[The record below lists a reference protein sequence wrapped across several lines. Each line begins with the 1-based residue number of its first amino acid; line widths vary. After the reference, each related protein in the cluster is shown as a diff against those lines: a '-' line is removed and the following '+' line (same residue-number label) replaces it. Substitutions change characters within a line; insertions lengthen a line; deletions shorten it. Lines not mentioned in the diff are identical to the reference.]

1 MNIRE
6 QLNIGN
12 YNAYVKK
19 EMPKSK
25 VFSECIRAF
34 FVGGLICT
42 LGQAIRNFAQ
52 YTLELSENEV
62 SAFTSIILIFLGAL
76 LTGLGV
82 YDIIGNFAGAGSIIP
97 ITGFSN
103 SVVSSALE
111 FKVEG
116 YIVGVGAKLFTV
128 AGPVLV
134 YGISSSIVVGLIYY
148 LLKLLGMA

>member
-111 FKVEG
+111 FKAEG

>member
-6 QLNIGN
+6 QLKMGN

-25 VFSECIRAF
+25 VVSECIRAF
-34 FVGGLICT
+34 FVGGAICT
-42 LGQAIRNFAQ
+42 LGQALRNFAQ
-52 YTLELSENEV
+52 YTLHLDENGV
-62 SAFTSIILIFLGAL
+62 GAFTSIILIFLGAL

-82 YDIIGNFAGAGSIIP
+82 YDVIGNFAGAGIIVP

-103 SVVSSALE
+103 SVVSPALE
-111 FKVEG
+111 FKAEG
-116 YIVGVGAKLFTV
+116 YVLGVGAKLFTI

-134 YGISSSIVVGLIYY
+134 YGISSSIIVGLVYY
-148 LLKLLGMA
+148 VLKILGMA